1 MSPLAPNKDTCQA
14 GLYGLQQILQTLPP
28 CAVAFSGGLDSR
40 FLLLMLAKQGKDALA
55 VHVTGPHMREKESR
69 QAVKWLIEHSLPFTT
84 VPFDPLSIAKVAANE
99 RDRCYHC
106 KLHMFSAIKAAAPKR
121 LILDGSNASDAREYR
136 PGSQAL
142 EALGVVSPLA
152 EAGLSKPMIQVLAAE
167 QGLDRPSQPGR
178 PCLLTRFP
186 YAFTP
191 TLDLLKRIEAA
202 EDEVEEL
209 GFNDFR
215 LRWLGDLALLQ
226 IAAREEELLEVKRA
240 ALLKILSKHGFDH
253 ADLETRVNISGFYD
267 YPAES

>member
-1 MSPLAPNKDTCQA
+1 MTSLAPNKDTCLA

-40 FLLLMLAKQGKDALA
+40 FLLLMLAKQGGNALA
-55 VHVTGPHMREKESR
+55 VHVTGPHMRKKESE
-69 QAVKWLIEHSLPFTT
+69 QALKWLTERDLPFIT
-84 VPFDPLSIAKVAANE
+84 VPFDPLSIAKAAANE

-106 KLHMFSAIKAAAPKR
+106 KLHMFTAIKAAVPDR

-152 EAGLSKPMIQVLAAE
+152 EAGLSKPMIQVLSAE
-167 QGLDRPSQPGR
+167 QGLDRPTQPGR

-186 YAFTP
+186 YGFTP
-191 TLDLLKRIEAA
+191 TPELLKRIAAA
-202 EDEVEEL
+202 EDEVEDL

-215 LRWLGDLALLQ
+215 LRWIDGLAILQ
-226 IAAREEELLEVKRA
+226 IAAREEELLEVKRV
-240 ALLKILSKHGFDH
+240 ALLKILSRHGFER
-253 ADLETRVNISGFYD
+253 ANLEVRAQISGFFD
-267 YPAES
+267 YPADP

>member
-1 MSPLAPNKDTCQA
+1 MPTLAPNKDTCQA

-40 FLLLMLAKQGKDALA
+40 FLLLMLAKQGKDVVA
-55 VHVTGPHMREKESR
+55 VHVTGPHMREKESK
-69 QAVKWLIEHSLPFTT
+69 QALKWLAEHNLPFVT
-84 VPFDPLSIAKVAANE
+84 VPFNPLSIAKVAANE

-106 KLHMFSAIKAAAPKR
+106 KLHMFTAIKAAAPNR

-167 QGLDRPSQPGR
+167 QGLDRPNQPGR
-178 PCLLTRFP
+178 PCLFTRFP
-186 YAFTP
+186 YGFTP
-191 TLDLLKRIEAA
+191 TTELLERIEAA

-209 GFNDFR
+209 GFNEFR
-215 LRWLGDLALLQ
+215 LRWLGDRALLQ
-226 IAAREEELLEVKRA
+226 ISAREEELMEVKRD
-240 ALLKILSKHGFDH
+240 ALVKILSKHGFDR
-253 ADLETRVNISGFYD
+253 ADLEVRINISGFYD
-267 YPAES
+267 YPEDS